1 VAEGAASKES
11 NIMIICGVELTAS
24 DAVLCLLKLDRGLIS
39 LPECKVRRLSLVK
52 NHTREDLKQFQA
64 AFAELM
70 AEHGVT
76 RVAIKERM
84 PKGKFAGG
92 AISFKLEATIQLIAD
107 PSLDV
112 RLLPPALIKSTLA
125 ANPLPIHFEET
136 GLKAFQET
144 AFTAAYVGLMA
155 K

>member
-107 PSLDV
+107 PDLEV

>member
-1 VAEGAASKES
+1 
-11 NIMIICGVELTAS
+11 MIICGVELTAS

-70 AEHGVT
+70 AEHEVT

-107 PSLDV
+107 PDLDV

-144 AFTAAYVGLMA
+144 AFIAAYVGLMA
-155 K
+155 KQ

>member
-1 VAEGAASKES
+1 
-11 NIMIICGVELTAS
+11 MIICGVELTAS

-70 AEHGVT
+70 AEHDVT
-76 RVAIKERM
+76 RVVIKERM

-107 PSLDV
+107 PDLDV

>member
-1 VAEGAASKES
+1 
-11 NIMIICGVELTAS
+11 MIICGVELTGS
-24 DAVLCLLKLDRGLIS
+24 DAVVCLLNLDRGQFT
-39 LPECKVRRLSLVK
+39 LPECKVRKLSLTK

-70 AEHGVT
+70 AEHGVSS
-76 RVAIKERM
+76 VAIKERM

-92 AISFKLEATIQLIAD
+92 AISFKLEAAIQLIPD
-107 PSLDV
+107 TGLEV

-125 ANPLPIHFEET
+125 ANPLPIPFAET
-136 GLKAFQET
+136 GLKVFQET
-144 AFTAAYVGLMA
+144 AFTAAYVGHMA

>member
-1 VAEGAASKES
+1 
-11 NIMIICGVELTAS
+11 MIICGVELSGS
-24 DAVLCLLKLDRGLIS
+24 DAVVCLLKLDRGQIS
-39 LPECKVRRLSLVK
+39 LPECNVRKLSLSK
-52 NHTREDLKQFQA
+52 HHTREDLKHFQA

-70 AEHGVT
+70 AEHQVT
-76 RVAIKERM
+76 SVAIKERM

-107 PSLDV
+107 TELEV
-112 RLLPPALIKSTLA
+112 TLLPPAFIKTTLA
-125 ANPLPIHFEET
+125 ANPLPIPFTET
-136 GLKAFQET
+136 GLKVFQET

>member
-1 VAEGAASKES
+1 
-11 NIMIICGVELTAS
+11 MIICGVELTGS
-24 DAVLCLLKLDRGLIS
+24 DAVVCLLKLDRGQIS
-39 LPECKVRRLSLVK
+39 LLESKVRKLSLSK
-52 NHTREDLKQFQA
+52 NHTREDLEQFQT

-70 AEHGVT
+70 AEHEVT

-107 PSLDV
+107 PDLEV

-144 AFTAAYVGLMA
+144 AFTVAYVGLMA

>member
-1 VAEGAASKES
+1 
-11 NIMIICGVELTAS
+11 MIICGVELTAS

-39 LPECKVRRLSLVK
+39 LPECKVRKLSLVK

-70 AEHGVT
+70 AEHEVT

-107 PSLDV
+107 PDLDV

-125 ANPLPIHFEET
+125 ANPLPIDFEET